1 MSITLIA
8 WSIIGLSW
16 FWFWKSCWML
26 KFAQLSVNDIHLQTD
41 VNYSHSLRKRL
52 HSQHPQIQSRPCL
65 YVQLLKHCLVE
76 KADVTH
82 KIKSKELI
90 GFMYIVCLGQGLSH
104 NSYTLI
110 FILSLITNTLFT
122 VNSVFHVYKLLHLRL
137 YWKYFHK
144 LTLLAQL
151 YFKNMIIKILS
162 CPWNIYSALRGNGG
176 GDRLSNGALFNL

>member
-52 HSQHPQIQSRPCL
+52 HSQHPHIQSRPCL

-104 NSYTLI
+104 KPYTLI
-110 FILSLITNTLFT
+110 FILSLITNTLLT
-122 VNSVFHVYKLLHLRL
+122 VNSVFHVYKPLHLRL
-137 YWKYFHK
+137 
-144 LTLLAQL
+144 
-151 YFKNMIIKILS
+151 
-162 CPWNIYSALRGNGG
+162 
-176 GDRLSNGALFNL
+176 